1 LRSGAIPLAVGA
13 RGLCPQQ
20 FYVAIP
26 LAVEIISLANN
37 FFNKLFLA
45 YLHRFCHAFFKSGFA
60 TLFSK
65 AVLPSFF

>member
-1 LRSGAIPLAVGA
+1 LRSGQGGYA
-13 RGLCPQQ
+13 PQQ
-20 FYVAIP
+20 FYVAIS
-26 LAVEIISLANN
+26 LEVGIISLANN